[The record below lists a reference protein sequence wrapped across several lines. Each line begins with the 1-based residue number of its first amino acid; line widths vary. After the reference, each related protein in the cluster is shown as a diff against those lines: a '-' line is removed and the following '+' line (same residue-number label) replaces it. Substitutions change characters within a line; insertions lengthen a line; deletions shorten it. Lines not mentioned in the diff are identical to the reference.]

1 LSFGERFLVYP
12 ELFPA
17 RLSGEPWGN
26 ERLDL
31 VVAGIGHRFEGLSAS
46 QCQVVRERFAAFLG
60 EGERPTRSRVFR
72 VVREEFREF
81 DTRGW
86 DYDLDLDASER
97 SLRIAGM
104 RLLAR
109 LEWRPEVTGGL
120 WTAATDEEF
129 PGVFENYLRV
139 LTAYRLAEEG
149 GALVHSA
156 GVVDRDE
163 ASLFVGVSGAGK
175 STLSGLSLAEG
186 RKLLSDD
193 LNALVPGVGRFHAT
207 AVPFAGDFRSG
218 GAHKGPAV
226 PVRSILRLRKGPEH
240 ALAPLRRS
248 DALALLASCAPY
260 VNRDPWRVERLL
272 ANLAGLL
279 DSVET
284 HELRFAQRP
293 GLWEL
298 LSREVRA

>member
-1 LSFGERFLVYP
+1 MSFGDRFLVYP

-17 RLSGEPWGN
+17 RLSGESCGA

-31 VVAGIGHRFEGLSAS
+31 VVAGIGHRFEGLSATQRQAVS
-46 QCQVVRERFAAFLG
+46 ERFAGFLG
-60 EGERPTRSRVFR
+60 ESEKPTQSHAFR
-72 VVREEFREF
+72 VAREEFREL

-86 DYDLDLDASER
+86 DYDLDLDPGEK
-97 SLRIAGM
+97 SLRIAGL

-109 LEWRPEVTGGL
+109 LEWRPELQGGL

-156 GVVDRDE
+156 GIVEAGE

-175 STLSGLSLAEG
+175 STLAGLSLAAG
-186 RKLLSDD
+186 RKVLSDD
-193 LNALVPGVGRFHAT
+193 LNALLPRAGRCHAQ
-207 AVPFAGDFRSG
+207 AVPFAGDHRS
-218 GAHKGPAV
+218 AEVLPEA
-226 PVRSILRLRKGPEH
+226 PVRAILRLVKGAEH
-240 ALAPLRRS
+240 RLAPLRPS
-248 DALALLASCAPY
+248 QALALLASCAPY

-272 ANLAGLL
+272 ANLASVLE
-279 DSVET
+279 SVEM
-284 HELRFAQRP
+284 HELVFAPRP
-293 GLWEL
+293 GFWEL

>member
-17 RLSGEPWGN
+17 RVSGEPCGA

-31 VVAGIGHRFEGLSAS
+31 VVAGIGHRFEGLSAT
-46 QCQVVRERFAAFLG
+46 QRAAVGERFAGFLG
-60 EGERPTRSRVFR
+60 ESEKRTHSHVFR
-72 VVREEFREF
+72 VAREEFREI

-86 DYDLDLDASER
+86 EYDLDLEPAET
-97 SLRIAGM
+97 SLRIAGL

-109 LEWRPEVTGGL
+109 LEWRPELTGGL

-129 PGVFENYLRV
+129 PGVLENYLRV

-156 GVVDRDE
+156 GILDADE

-186 RKLLSDD
+186 RVVLSDD
-193 LNALVPGVGRFHAT
+193 LNALLPRAGRFHAM
-207 AVPFAGDFRSG
+207 AVPFAGDYRS
-218 GAHKGPAV
+218 AEPLPPT
-226 PVRSILRLRKGPEH
+226 PVRAILRLVKGPEH
-240 ALAPLRRS
+240 RLGPLGRS
-248 DALALLASCAPY
+248 EALALLASCAPY

-272 ANLAGLL
+272 ANLASVLE
-279 DSVET
+279 SVET
-284 HELRFAQRP
+284 HELAFAPRA
-293 GLWEL
+293 GVWEL